1 MPELPVL
8 SLVCYSL
15 ERPVALGQT
24 RWFCVV
30 VSFVVAVVQPIQGFA
45 PSELM
50 ARRSLASAQV
60 RVHCHVV
67 PWTV

>member
-8 SLVCYSL
+8 LLVCYLL
-15 ERPVALGQT
+15 ERPAARGPT

-30 VSFVVAVVQPIQGFA
+30 VSFVAVVVQPIRGSA

-50 ARRSLASAQV
+50 ARRSLAPAQV
-60 RVHCHVV
+60 RVHCRVV